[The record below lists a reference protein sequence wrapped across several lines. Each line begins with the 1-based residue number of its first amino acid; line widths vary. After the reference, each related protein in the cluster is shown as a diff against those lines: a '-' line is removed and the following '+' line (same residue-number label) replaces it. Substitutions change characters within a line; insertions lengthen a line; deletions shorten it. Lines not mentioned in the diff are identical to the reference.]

1 MKNIIKSTLFFL
13 VVLIGCSKDS
23 INNPN
28 GTRLYKVSY
37 QAIGFDSASSYII
50 EYDVNDRPV
59 RIQEMYKHSHLKDG
73 YIDIEYDATG
83 RFAGYTRQGDRFTFE
98 YDQQDRIIRQYQKGV
113 HTNGQTQLKN
123 EYSYD
128 NQGRLI
134 SVLGQ
139 LFQYDDSSN
148 VAEVRSPEYINTN
161 GLLTSKIICQATY
174 NTSPNA
180 WNEIGLQMY
189 FVFGE
194 PLMLSKHNPVSF
206 LYLSYYEDA
215 YTYEYYIS
223 GYPKSVTIKTSISG
237 NGVYSGRIE
246 YEFR

>member
-1 MKNIIKSTLFFL
+1 MKNIIKSTFFFL

-23 INNPN
+23 INNPD

-37 QAIGFDSASSYII
+37 QAIGFDSASTYII
-50 EYDVNDRPV
+50 EYDINDRPV
-59 RIQEMYKHSHLKDG
+59 RIQEIYKNSYLNEG
-73 YIDIEYDATG
+73 NIDIKYDTKG
-83 RFAGYTRQGDRFTFE
+83 RFAGYTRQGDSFSFE
-98 YDQQDRIIRQYQKGV
+98 YDQQDRIIRQYQKGI

-128 NQGRLI
+128 NRGRLI
-134 SVLGQ
+134 SVQGQ

-148 VAEVRSPEYINTN
+148 VAEVRSPAFVNNN
-161 GLLTSKIICQATY
+161 GITTSIVIYQATY
-174 NTSPNA
+174 NKSPNA
-180 WNEIGLQMY
+180 WNKIGMQMY

-206 LYLSYYEDA
+206 LYLSTYKDE
-215 YTYEYYIS
+215 YTYEYYVS

-237 NGVYSGRIE
+237 NGDYSGRIE